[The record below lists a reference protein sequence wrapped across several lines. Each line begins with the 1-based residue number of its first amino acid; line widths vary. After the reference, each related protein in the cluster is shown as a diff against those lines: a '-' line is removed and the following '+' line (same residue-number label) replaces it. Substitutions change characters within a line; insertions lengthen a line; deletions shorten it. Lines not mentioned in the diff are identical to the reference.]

1 MSGNLDDDLGEVELE
16 IGNSPSKKRKPW
28 SIKSKKKEKY
38 APMNSGGSCTIS
50 LDGPDDNI
58 LDIDKIQLKTRSH
71 SSLTRNQSD
80 MNANTNS
87 ITAENSQIKR
97 KRSFSDPRHSSTIT
111 QTPTFASTGI
121 YSLKVLCTAV
131 ICKNVDIYKGTTLS
145 PPPEELKKLLKIML
159 HYNWINDSN
168 LPFFLSES
176 HTELD
181 LSLNLS
187 NNQLSDLS
195 MSYITVCCPHLES
208 LSFANWEN
216 ITNNGWEIFCESS
229 KPLLQNSLQKL
240 ILNGIK
246 LSSKSLS
253 NITTTF
259 KSLKHLSLDGCE
271 NVKNLEVITQIGFAV
286 GGFLRELSLKN
297 LNLNSAAV
305 ESISK
310 NFLVLEYLDLSVGYW
325 DPHANYSS
333 SEAIGSLSNIST
345 LRKLYLGGMNFDNA
359 SISRICKS
367 CTKLTVLDLTWLDIT
382 SEYVWKVQISEDA
395 LPDIANCR
403 LLTELGLGY
412 CHRIRNAQSLIA
424 CLNNLQ
430 FLQKL
435 NLTSV
440 PAVCDNLISQLVE
453 NCPNMR
459 RLKLQNCIVN
469 PCSLYSIGKYS
480 SRLEYL
486 DVRGKAIQTD
496 SAWKAIAEGCPN
508 LQTVLSND
516 MSPEARLNLQ
526 YHCSNLKVK
535 LKRTM

>member
-195 MSYITVCCPHLES
+195 MSYITVCL
-208 LSFANWEN
+208 LSYIDYSKFYTNVFYILVMKYILLMVGLRLVMLVYGILMVHYPLLIELKILLRILMEN
-216 ITNNGWEIFCESS
+216 I
-229 KPLLQNSLQKL
+229 LL
-240 ILNGIK
+240 
-246 LSSKSLS
+246 
-253 NITTTF
+253 
-259 KSLKHLSLDGCE
+259 
-271 NVKNLEVITQIGFAV
+271 
-286 GGFLRELSLKN
+286 
-297 LNLNSAAV
+297 
-305 ESISK
+305 
-310 NFLVLEYLDLSVGYW
+310 
-325 DPHANYSS
+325 
-333 SEAIGSLSNIST
+333 
-345 LRKLYLGGMNFDNA
+345 
-359 SISRICKS
+359 
-367 CTKLTVLDLTWLDIT
+367 
-382 SEYVWKVQISEDA
+382 
-395 LPDIANCR
+395 
-403 LLTELGLGY
+403 
-412 CHRIRNAQSLIA
+412 
-424 CLNNLQ
+424 
-430 FLQKL
+430 
-435 NLTSV
+435 
-440 PAVCDNLISQLVE
+440 
-453 NCPNMR
+453 
-459 RLKLQNCIVN
+459 
-469 PCSLYSIGKYS
+469 
-480 SRLEYL
+480 
-486 DVRGKAIQTD
+486 
-496 SAWKAIAEGCPN
+496 
-508 LQTVLSND
+508 
-516 MSPEARLNLQ
+516 
-526 YHCSNLKVK
+526 
-535 LKRTM
+535 